1 MPILSSTFFV
11 FKAAQGTVKTWFPVI
26 LSPLLS
32 LTVSAHSFSPIS
44 FLPHHL
50 RPPPIFYLSRGPAVT
65 EHSVRRLRQLF
76 LKSNKRSWKKRQE
89 FLCSDVRLFTWRDL
103 LLSVQS
109 PPPCPSRLQ
118 STKSLS
124 RLSADFT
131 NTSPIHIFKQH
142 GSELFENMAF
152 KVFLKICDKWAAV
165 HY

>member
-65 EHSVRRLRQLF
+65 EHSARRLRQLF

-124 RLSADFT
+124 GYLL
-131 NTSPIHIFKQH
+131 TSRTLLPSIFSSSTAQ
-142 GSELFENMAF
+142 SS
-152 KVFLKICDKWAAV
+152 LKTWLLK
-165 HY
+165 YF